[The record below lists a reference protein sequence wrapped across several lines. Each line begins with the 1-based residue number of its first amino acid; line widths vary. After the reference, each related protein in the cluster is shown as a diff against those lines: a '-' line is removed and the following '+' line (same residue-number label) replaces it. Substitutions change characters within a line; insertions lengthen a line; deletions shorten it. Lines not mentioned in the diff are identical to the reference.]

1 MNETHLKGLS
11 GTNPLGFLAAVGIQV
26 AYMTEPTQPRLWWSN
41 DVLPHAVIDG
51 SFAVDHVVEV
61 ASKTLSAWRDSPILN
76 PGEWLTKNEDFQ
88 NDSIAADKLKLSS
101 KGITKYLKK
110 CVEDPGAEL
119 VTALVAEGGLDKKDI
134 AKPSHLY
141 FMAGKQAFL
150 DIMHSILENA
160 SKSEIHTALTGPW
173 EYKSTCQSLGWDVT
187 DDPSYALSATD
198 PSKDKKLT
206 NPGPEALAV
215 LGLSRYPVFVSNNK
229 TVTQGC
235 RGMWTRTIFSWPL
248 WNRPASPAM
257 VKSLLAQA
265 YEPAGREDWL
275 RSWSVFRILSSPI
288 RRTKQGGYGTF
299 GPPDVI
305 WESGGI

>member
-1 MNETHLKGLS
+1 MSETHLKGLP

-26 AYMTEPTQPRLWWSN
+26 AYVTEPAQPRLWWSN

-51 SFAVDHVVEV
+51 SFVVDHVVEM
-61 ASKTLSAWRDSPILN
+61 AAKALSAWRDSPILN

-88 NDSIAADKLKLSS
+88 KDSNAADKLKLTP
-101 KGITKYLKK
+101 KGIRRYLRE
-110 CVEDPGAEL
+110 CMEDPGAEL
-119 VTALVAEGGLDKKDI
+119 VTALVADGGLDKSDS
-134 AKPSHLY
+134 AKHSHLY
-141 FMAGKQAFL
+141 FTTAQQVFL
-150 DIMHSILENA
+150 NIMRNILENA
-160 SKSEIHTALTGPW
+160 SEDEIHTALTGPW
-173 EYKSTCQSLGWDVT
+173 EYKSTCPSLGWDVA
-187 DDPSYALSATD
+187 DDSNYALSATD

-215 LGLSRYPVFVSNNK
+215 LGLSRYPVFVYNNK

-235 RGMWTRTIFSWPL
+235 HGMWTRATFSWPL
-248 WNRPASPAM
+248 WNKPASPAM

-275 RSWSVFRILSSPI
+275 RAWSVFRILRSPI
-288 RRTKQGGYGTF
+288 RRTNGYGTF

-305 WESGGI
+305 WESGET